1 MLYLKKTLQ
10 LIFGILILIVNL
22 SCFNKGKMVITKLH
36 PYSEID
42 SIGHE
47 PQKYKFY
54 LVQNFELG
62 NKQQFEEIKKF
73 AEENLDKDYKQ
84 YAIYDICF
92 YKESSKTNLNYR
104 QTPSDLILWHGDDL
118 VFDFAWSYGKSIS
131 YNAYKDG
138 KVISK

>member
-1 MLYLKKTLQ
+1 MIYTKNLVS
-10 LIFGILILIVNL
+10 LILLISVLIINL
-22 SCFNKGKMVITKLH
+22 SCFNKGKMIITKLH
-36 PYSEID
+36 PFSEID

-73 AEENLDKDYKQ
+73 AEENLDKDYNH
-84 YAIYDICF
+84 YAIYDIGF
-92 YKESSKTNLNYR
+92 YKESPKTNLNYR

-118 VFDFAWSYGKSIS
+118 VFDFAWSYGKFIS
-131 YNAYKDG
+131 YNAYKEG
-138 KVISK
+138 KVITK